1 MLLREGERGRRTP
14 PKPPTP
20 LTSTPRRRQRGRG
33 RDARRRIGAGSLGA
47 VKAGR
52 RGDRRGESADR
63 GGVLAQR
70 ARKTGG
76 GAGQQVPG
84 LVQWRRDLA
93 PAGDEGQ
100 QHDGGRVRLD
110 QPQPRRARPGQPGP
124 GVVGHRQDRRPQPVG
139 GHARRGPG
147 CPDQRLAR
155 APAHQHVDPATGEHP
170 AVAAADRGRHG
181 RGAHPATDP
190 RHPRRADHRDTAP
203 ARRSRRRR
211 GRCRVVSSSRT
222 RVDRRR
228 RAQERSESGELST
241 TGAVVLPKGNMPRHA
256 PPAGAPRRFRW
267 RFQRRPQ
274 PTNTAQFPMGRRW
287 GGQPGGCRR

>member
-1 MLLREGERGRRTP
+1 M
-14 PKPPTP
+14 
-20 LTSTPRRRQRGRG
+20 
-33 RDARRRIGAGSLGA
+33 
-47 VKAGR
+47 
-52 RGDRRGESADR
+52 
-63 GGVLAQR
+63 
-70 ARKTGG
+70 
-76 GAGQQVPG
+76 
-84 LVQWRRDLA
+84 
-93 PAGDEGQ
+93 
-100 QHDGGRVRLD
+100 RLD

-147 CPDQRLAR
+147 RPDQRLAR

-222 RVDRRR
+222 RVDRRT

-241 TGAVVLPKGNMPRHA
+241 TRAVVLPKGNMPRHA
-256 PPAGAPRRFRW
+256 PRAGAPRRFRW
-267 RFQRRPQ
+267 RFQRGPQ
-274 PTNTAQFPMGRRW
+274 PANTAQYPEGSVIGRSARRSPVVTGAGIW
-287 GGQPGGCRR
+287 KTPPLTGASSARQPHETPSDQHRNHPVAGHDQAGEPEPGRTGESEGAAS